1 MSRFV
6 IVSIAL
12 VISTLLF
19 SLSTSSVGQTLSPSV
34 SSDFVLILDAS
45 GSMWGQVEGENKIVI
60 ARRVLKNL
68 VASLSTDSEVGL
80 VAYGHR
86 KKGDCEDIETLV
98 PLGALDKDVLG
109 QRIDA
114 LDPKGKTP
122 ITKAVQEVLEVL
134 QSREDATTVVLV
146 SDGLETCGG
155 DPCQA
160 IREAKAAGVAFVAH
174 VVGFDVGE
182 GDVSQLECIA
192 QEGGGLFFSA
202 RNAGELAT
210 ALEHVVAAPTEL
222 PEERLSVQAM
232 KDGELADAL
241 IVVTQAE
248 TGQEVARG
256 RTYTEADTNPRIF
269 PLIAG
274 SYDIDVRAL
283 SIKGQITQSYKGVE
297 LRDGEIVERVA
308 DFSTGELAIQVT
320 RNGALSDATVN
331 VFVAGTKQNIARGR
345 TYTKQRTNPHVFQLT
360 GGTYDVVVKTVEV
373 DGRPEHRFS
382 NIHIQGG
389 GGRVEHSH
397 DFASGML
404 QVGAVHAGALVDV
417 TVQIRNAEGAVAQGR
432 TYAKANTNPKTFIL
446 SPGDYTVVLKAV
458 KLKDKPSQE
467 IAVTI
472 ESGQRVEKIIDFA
485 E

>member
-182 GDVSQLECIA
+182 GMFLSLSVLP
-192 QEGGGLFFSA
+192 QEGRGLFFSA

-248 TGQEVARG
+248 TGTRSCP
-256 RTYTEADTNPRIF
+256 RTNIYRSRYQPA
-269 PLIAG
+269 
-274 SYDIDVRAL
+274 YL
-283 SIKGQITQSYKGVE
+283 SINSRE
-297 LRDGEIVERVA
+297 L
-308 DFSTGELAIQVT
+308 
-320 RNGALSDATVN
+320 
-331 VFVAGTKQNIARGR
+331 
-345 TYTKQRTNPHVFQLT
+345 
-360 GGTYDVVVKTVEV
+360 
-373 DGRPEHRFS
+373 
-382 NIHIQGG
+382 
-389 GGRVEHSH
+389 
-397 DFASGML
+397 
-404 QVGAVHAGALVDV
+404 
-417 TVQIRNAEGAVAQGR
+417 
-432 TYAKANTNPKTFIL
+432 
-446 SPGDYTVVLKAV
+446 
-458 KLKDKPSQE
+458 
-467 IAVTI
+467 
-472 ESGQRVEKIIDFA
+472 
-485 E
+485 